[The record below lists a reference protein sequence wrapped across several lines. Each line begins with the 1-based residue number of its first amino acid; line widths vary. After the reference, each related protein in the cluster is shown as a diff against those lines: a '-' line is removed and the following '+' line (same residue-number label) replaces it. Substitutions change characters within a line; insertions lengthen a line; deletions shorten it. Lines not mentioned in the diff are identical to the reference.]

1 MNPHRF
7 SQLGALQKKIEST
20 KYEPGWTMTG
30 MAMQQALA
38 LYKKE
43 QRKDAHTAKVT
54 SFIHG
59 SFGHRIKISDGEH
72 RPDSAQCVLPCPL
85 NAKKIMNKSS

>member
-1 MNPHRF
+1 M
-7 SQLGALQKKIEST
+7 T
-20 KYEPGWTMTG
+20 KY
-30 MAMQQALA
+30 AMRER
-38 LYKKE
+38 KE
-43 QRKDAHTAKVT
+43 TRNMNYQNEEERRGEEDERKEEYE
-54 SFIHG
+54 HG